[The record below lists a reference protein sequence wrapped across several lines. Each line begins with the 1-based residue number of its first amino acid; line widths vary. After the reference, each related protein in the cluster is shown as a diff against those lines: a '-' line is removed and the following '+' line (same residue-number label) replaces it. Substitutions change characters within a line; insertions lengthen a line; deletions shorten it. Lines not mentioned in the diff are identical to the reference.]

1 VSEEPTRDAPA
12 APPPVPGKASGKG
25 AATALEALIRQ
36 RKRAE
41 RPDET
46 QSAPPPLPA
55 PARDAP

>member
-1 VSEEPTRDAPA
+1 MSTDSTSDVPA
-12 APPPVPGKASGKG
+12 IPQPIPGKSSGKG

-41 RPDET
+41 LPDESQAT
-46 QSAPPPLPA
+46 PPPE